1 MEPPSPGASA
11 ASPLGVDG
19 TPVEGSGPN
28 CIPSGPRGFLGSV
41 KYALDGL
48 VETAATQ
55 RNMKVHVVS
64 AVLVGLVGSGI
75 PLGLAEKVTLIFCV
89 MLVFFAET
97 LNTALEALVDLYT
110 VKYHVQA
117 SATKNAAAG
126 GVLVLA
132 AGTVVI
138 FAALLVHNAP
148 VIASNGWA
156 IARQLSLGT
165 PLATLTGLLL
175 WRRPRA
181 VWIDHLL
188 FAAGLGLLAALAIRS
203 QSEVFT
209 TLTAGV
215 FCLSRLAAGYR
226 ARHEVPRS
234 KLRGPAPSM

>member
-1 MEPPSPGASA
+1 MMRIAMGQPASKPRPVPEVPSTPA
-11 ASPLGVDG
+11 AS
-19 TPVEGSGPN
+19 ERSGD
-28 CIPSGPRGFLGSV
+28 RGFVASF
-41 KYALDGL
+41 KFALEGL

-110 VKYHVQA
+110 EKYHLQA
-117 SATKNAAAG
+117 LATKNAAAG

-138 FAALLVHNAP
+138 FAALLVHNAT
-148 VIASNGWA
+148 VLASNIEA
-156 IARQLSLGT
+156 IVRQLALGT
-165 PLATLTGLLL
+165 PLAILTGLLL

-181 VWIDHLL
+181 IWIDHTM
-188 FAAGLGLLAALAIRS
+188 FVAGLGLLVALGLKS
-203 QSEVFT
+203 TSEVFT
-209 TLTAGV
+209 ALTTGV
-215 FCLSRLAAGYR
+215 FCLSRLAARYR
-226 ARHEVPRS
+226 ARH
-234 KLRGPAPSM
+234 